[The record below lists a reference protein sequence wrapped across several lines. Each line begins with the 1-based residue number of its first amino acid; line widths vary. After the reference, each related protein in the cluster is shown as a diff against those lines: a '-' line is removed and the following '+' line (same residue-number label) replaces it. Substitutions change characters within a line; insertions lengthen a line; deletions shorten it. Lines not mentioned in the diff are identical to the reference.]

1 MAKPAADRAR
11 TGRGSARS
19 GASVDAGDVVIADD
33 DGVCI
38 VKREEVKTVLGLAQE
53 RERLEVEKRKKL
65 ASGELG
71 LDIYNMREKLKKYG
85 LKYV

>member
-1 MAKPAADRAR
+1 M
-11 TGRGSARS
+11 
-19 GASVDAGDVVIADD
+19 
-33 DGVCI
+33 CI
-38 VKREEVKTVLGLAQE
+38 VKREEAKTVLGLAQE
-53 RERLEVEKRKKL
+53 RDALEVEKRKKL

>member
-1 MAKPAADRAR
+1 M
-11 TGRGSARS
+11 
-19 GASVDAGDVVIADD
+19 
-33 DGVCI
+33 CI
-38 VKREEVKTVLGLAQE
+38 VKREEAKTVLDLAQE
-53 RERLEVEKRKKL
+53 REKLEDEKRHKL

>member
-1 MAKPAADRAR
+1 MC
-11 TGRGSARS
+11 
-19 GASVDAGDVVIADD
+19 VVA
-33 DGVCI
+33 
-38 VKREEVKTVLGLAQE
+38 REEAKTVLGLGQE
-53 RERLEVEKRKKL
+53 REGLEVEKRKKL